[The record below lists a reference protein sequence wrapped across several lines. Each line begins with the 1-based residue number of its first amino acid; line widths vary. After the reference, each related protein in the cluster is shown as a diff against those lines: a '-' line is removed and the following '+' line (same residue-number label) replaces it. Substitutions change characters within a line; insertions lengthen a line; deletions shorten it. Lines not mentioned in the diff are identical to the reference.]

1 MASAATLAVMSSST
15 ADPAEV
21 AKFNAL
27 AAAWWAPE
35 GPIRTLHEINPCRT
49 EFVAARLTLADAEIV
64 DIGCGGGVL
73 TEALAARGARLTG
86 IDAASDLIAVAR
98 AHAHA
103 HAENLAIRYE
113 VATAEAFAAREPQ
126 RYDAVVCME
135 LIEHVTDPAA
145 LIAACRALLRA
156 DGSLFLST
164 LNRSPRA
171 YLEAILGAEYV
182 LRLLPIGTHDY
193 AQFITPAELARLLR
207 NADFD
212 VSEICGMR
220 YNPLTRRARL
230 VTTPDVNYLLHAR
243 AR

>member
-1 MASAATLAVMSSST
+1 MDSAATLAVMTNST
-15 ADPAEV
+15 ANPDEV

-27 AAAWWAPE
+27 AEAWWAPE
-35 GPIRTLHEINPCRT
+35 GPTRTLHEINPCRT
-49 EFVAARLTLADAEIV
+49 EFVAARLTLANAEVV

-86 IDAASDLIAVAR
+86 IDAAPDLIAVAR
-98 AHAHA
+98 AHARA
-103 HAENLAIRYE
+103 ADLSIRYE
-113 VATAEAFAAREPQ
+113 VATAEAFAAREP
-126 RYDAVVCME
+126 RRFDAVVCME

-171 YLEAILGAEYV
+171 YVEAILGAEYV

-230 VTTPDVNYLLHAR
+230 VSTPDVNYLLHAR

>member
-1 MASAATLAVMSSST
+1 MVGAPPLAVMTNST

-27 AAAWWAPE
+27 AEAWWAPE
-35 GPIRTLHEINPCRT
+35 GPTRTLHEINPCRT
-49 EFVAARLTLADAEIV
+49 EFVAARLPLANAEIV

-86 IDAASDLIAVAR
+86 IDAAPDLIAVAR
-98 AHAHA
+98 AHARA
-103 HAENLAIRYE
+103 ADLSIRYE

-164 LNRSPRA
+164 LNRSLRA